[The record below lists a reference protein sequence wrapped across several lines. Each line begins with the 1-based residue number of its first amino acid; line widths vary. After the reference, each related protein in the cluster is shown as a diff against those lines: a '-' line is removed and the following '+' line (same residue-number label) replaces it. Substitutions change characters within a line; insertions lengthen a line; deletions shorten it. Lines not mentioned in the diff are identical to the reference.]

1 MSNCDLASVACSKIN
16 FSGCTFGLRDDIGG
30 GAGQGGGG
38 GVEGVSLTEN
48 HVNTRFNKLVE
59 HCDMRGCSFN
69 GMKLVGQ
76 WVKVHGGARCLAR
89 VPRHTSHVTRHTSH
103 VTRHTSHVTRH
114 TSHVTHQVNLHS
126 MRCHS
131 TSFKSTSFSNCNMEH
146 AEFDNCSFGAVSLAV
161 SSLVRSQWRQCK
173 LSGALGHVLY

>member
-16 FSGCTFGLRDDIGG
+16 FSGCSFGLRDDIGD

-38 GVEGVSLTEN
+38 GVEGVSVAEN

-76 WVKVHGGARCLAR
+76 WVKVCQVHGSARCFAR
-89 VPRHTSHVTRHTSH
+89 VLLHTSLTR
-103 VTRHTSHVTRH
+103 R
-114 TSHVTHQVNLHS
+114 
-126 MRCHS
+126 M
-131 TSFKSTSFSNCNMEH
+131 
-146 AEFDNCSFGAVSLAV
+146 
-161 SSLVRSQWRQCK
+161 
-173 LSGALGHVLY
+173 